1 LLSEQVASD
10 QVRSRTEL
18 AVDAW
23 ESLFRS
29 QVTLMRRFAS
39 DDIWDPISVREYDV
53 LFTLSRCPKN
63 KLRLHDLNDEILL
76 SQSSLSRLCDRLV
89 ELGFLVRQPD
99 PTDKRGTLVALTDAG
114 LAVQRTIGRKHAERI
129 RRYVGDAL
137 TEDEM
142 TTLTALCR
150 KLRLAQPNI
159 D

>member
-1 LLSEQVASD
+1 M
-10 QVRSRTEL
+10 RSRTEL

-99 PTDKRGTLVALTDAG
+99 PMPASPFSERSDASM
-114 LAVQRTIGRKHAERI
+114 LSES
-129 RRYVGDAL
+129 GDTSA
-137 TEDEM
+137 M
-142 TTLTALCR
+142 H
-150 KLRLAQPNI
+150 
-159 D
+159 